1 MVGFY
6 LENNRKTVTL
16 NSLLS
21 FIAMKIYKCKMKCR
35 IDAKE
40 ENIHYIESFVKKH
53 LMYQFYAL
61 QKLNVDLEYGL
72 YKCISDL
79 L

>member
-1 MVGFY
+1 
-6 LENNRKTVTL
+6 
-16 NSLLS
+16 
-21 FIAMKIYKCKMKCR
+21 MKIYKCKMKCR

-40 ENIHYIESFVKKH
+40 ENLQYIESFVKKH
-53 LMYQFYAL
+53 LMYQSYDL
-61 QKLNVDLEYGL
+61 QKLNVNLEYGL